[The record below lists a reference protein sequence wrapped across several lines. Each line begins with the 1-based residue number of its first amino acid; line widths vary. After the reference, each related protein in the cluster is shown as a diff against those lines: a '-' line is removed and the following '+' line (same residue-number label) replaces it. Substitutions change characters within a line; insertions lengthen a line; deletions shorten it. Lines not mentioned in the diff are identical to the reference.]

1 MPAMHCRWRPIKD
14 STWRGGVLILAFACA
29 GCAAR
34 NESIDPMPAPSS
46 QPAPTLVDLPTDADP
61 SVVLASL
68 LPARIDIQRY
78 LTQARAFDESPD
90 VNGVECLLA
99 AVDSAGDA
107 QKLVGEVYFEL
118 YTRRPASGDVLGD
131 RVGFWRIELPAGATP
146 YWDRFARF
154 YRFELRTAGLVPAG
168 RYVLQA
174 TYLAPNGSKLF
185 DQYEFESLAPIVSP
199 ARVPERS

>member
-1 MPAMHCRWRPIKD
+1 MFAVLKRSMPVTARVSRAFVVVA
-14 STWRGGVLILAFACA
+14 VLSLI
-29 GCAAR
+29 GCASR
-34 NESIDPMPAPSS
+34 NEPIDPVPAPES
-46 QPAPTLVDLPTDADP
+46 QPAPTLVDLPAGADP

-68 LPARIDIQRY
+68 LPARIEIQRY
-78 LTQARAFDESPD
+78 LTQARSFDESPD

-99 AVDSAGDA
+99 AIDAAGDA
-107 QKLVGEVYFEL
+107 QKLVGEIYFEL

-131 RVGFWRIELPAGATP
+131 RVGFWSIELPAGQTP
-146 YWDRFARF
+146 YWDRFARY
-154 YRFELRTAGLVPAG
+154 YRFELRTDGLVPPG

-199 ARVPERS
+199 ARVPDRS